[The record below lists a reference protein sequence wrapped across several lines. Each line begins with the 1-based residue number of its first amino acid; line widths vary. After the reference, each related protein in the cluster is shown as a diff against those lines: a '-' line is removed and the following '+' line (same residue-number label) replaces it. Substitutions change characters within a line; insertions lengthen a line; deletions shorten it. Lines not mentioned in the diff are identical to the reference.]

1 MDESLAKIRHDRSKK
16 DFPGLKL
23 EEDEYVEFFFRRA
36 KVYLALIWGGLFVGL
51 VVILLAFLLVLMG
64 QTMLDE
70 MGVNFLFIILFA
82 LLAATF
88 VIWLLALKVYNGN
101 KLYITNRHVIQMVM
115 NSPVSTS
122 INIIDLSSIED
133 ASFRQENILQKMFHY
148 GTLRLATVGDE
159 TTYTFPY
166 SDISPTDLRAVT
178 DLITKAKKEVRE
190 KAVAGAKE

>member
-1 MDESLAKIRHDRSKK
+1 MDESLAKIRHDRSTK

-23 EEDEYVEFFFRRA
+23 ESDEYVEFFFKRA
-36 KVYLALIWGGLFVGL
+36 RVCLMMIWGGVFAGL

-64 QTMLDE
+64 QTMVDE
-70 MGVNFLFIILFA
+70 MGVNFMFIILFT

-88 VIWLLALKVYNGN
+88 VIWLLALKIYNGN
-101 KLYITNRHVIQMVM
+101 KLYITNKRAIQMVM

-122 INIIDLSSIED
+122 INIIDLFSIED
-133 ASFRQENILQKMFHY
+133 ASFRQENILQKLFHY

-166 SDISPTDLRAVT
+166 SDISPADLRAVT
-178 DLITKAKKEVRE
+178 DLISQAKQRVGE
-190 KAVAGAKE
+190 KAIAGVEE